1 MKKFA
6 KDHIILTMFLT
17 LVISLILIVLII
29 FLLRR
34 YNMASW
40 DAISSVGE
48 WASILVAVLIPI
60 AVIYIEKQV
69 EKNTNEVEEK
79 KNEIKISNT
88 TLYDEINI
96 LKQEINSLKFST
108 KTDRIPIKEV
118 NLKEEIYKFICIS
131 MITTTKDIMNKFDI
145 DLDQT
150 KSILLELSRV
160 DNLIKPAFIV
170 DDPDNENCHWQ
181 KKK

>member
-6 KDHIILTMFLT
+6 KNHIILTMFLT
-17 LVISLILIVLII
+17 LVISLILIILII
-29 FLLRR
+29 LLLRK
-34 YNMASW
+34 YDIVSW
-40 DAISSVGE
+40 NAISSVGE

-60 AVIYIEKQV
+60 GVIYIEKQV

-88 TLYDEINI
+88 TLYDEIKG
-96 LKQEINSLKFST
+96 LKQEVNNLKGYA
-108 KTDRIPIKEV
+108 KTDKVSIKKI

-131 MITTTKDIMNKFDI
+131 MIATTKDIMNKFDI
-145 DLDQT
+145 SLEQS

-170 DDPDNENCHWQ
+170 DNPDNEDCHWQ

>member
-1 MKKFA
+1 
-6 KDHIILTMFLT
+6 
-17 LVISLILIVLII
+17 
-29 FLLRR
+29 
-34 YNMASW
+34 MASW

-88 TLYDEINI
+88 TLYDEINS
-96 LKQEINSLKFST
+96 LKQEINNLKFSA
-108 KTDRIPIKEV
+108 KTDKVSTKEI
-118 NLKEEIYKFICIS
+118 NIKEEIYKFICIS
-131 MITTTKDIMNKFDI
+131 MITTTKDIMKKFDI
-145 DLDQT
+145 DLEQT
-150 KSILLELSRV
+150 KSVLLELSRV

-170 DDPDNENCHWQ
+170 DNPDNEDCHWQ
-181 KKK
+181 KRK